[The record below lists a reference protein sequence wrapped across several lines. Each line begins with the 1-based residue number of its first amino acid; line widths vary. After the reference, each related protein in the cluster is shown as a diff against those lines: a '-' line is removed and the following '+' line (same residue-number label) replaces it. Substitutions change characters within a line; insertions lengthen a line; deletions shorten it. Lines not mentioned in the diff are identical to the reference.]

1 MTGRDP
7 STIADGEIGAVL
19 LALDRVI
26 AARRGESPDRS
37 YTSRLLAG
45 GVEKAGGKVAEEA
58 EEFVRAAA
66 GEADERV
73 VSEAA
78 DLLYHMLVL
87 LACRGLSLQPVVA
100 ELARRFGTSGLI
112 EKASRAAAGRV
123 EGGDA

>member
-1 MTGRDP
+1 M
-7 STIADGEIGAVL
+7 AEGEIGTVL

-26 AARRGESPDRS
+26 AARRGESPERS

-58 EEFVRAAA
+58 DELIRAAV
-66 GEADERV
+66 GETDERV

-87 LACRGLSLQPVVA
+87 LACRGLSLQPVAA
-100 ELARRFGTSGLI
+100 ELSRRFGTSGLV
-112 EKASRAAAGRV
+112 EKASRAVAARA

>member
-1 MTGRDP
+1 VTGRDP

-58 EEFVRAAA
+58 EEFIRAAA

-87 LACRGLSLQPVVA
+87 LACRGLSLQPV
-100 ELARRFGTSGLI
+100 ELARRFGTSGLV
-112 EKASRAAAGRV
+112 EKASRAAAARV